1 MLALPVV
8 KGEKSPSERF
18 AGAVSTYTIEAMMQN
33 GWALQSGTSH
43 YLGENFAKAFDVLFQ
58 SETGE
63 RKLVAATSWGVS
75 TRLIG
80 AMLMAHSDDKG
91 VILPPKVAP
100 IQVIIVP
107 IFTGNDE
114 INSQVS
120 RMSTSVL
127 RQLQKSN
134 IRAHFDERV
143 HMRHGS
149 KYFEWERKGVPLRI
163 EIGPRD
169 VEKNKVTAVMRVNNE
184 KISVDGNCLATLSK
198 TIEDLISQIHSTMYV
213 KAQQTLK
220 SRTYRVKSY
229 HEMKRHIESAD
240 VNSAGFYLVPW
251 KCDAKNEVLIK
262 EDCKATI
269 RCYPFLDNF
278 HPPTEDTNCFYSGL
292 PATHYALFGR
302 SY

>member
-1 MLALPVV
+1 MALPVV

-18 AGAVSTYTIEAMMQN
+18 AGAISTYTIEAMMQN

-43 YLGENFAKAFDVLFQ
+43 NLGENFAKAFDVQFQ

-63 RKLVAATSWGVS
+63 RKFVAATSWGVS

-91 VILPPKVAP
+91 VVLPPKVAP
-100 IQVIIVP
+100 IQVVIVP
-107 IFTGNDE
+107 IFTGSDE
-114 INSQVS
+114 KNSAVS
-120 RMSTSVL
+120 RMSTEVL
-127 RQLQKSN
+127 KELRS
-134 IRAHFDERV
+134 IHVRAHFDDRV

-149 KYFEWERKGVPLRI
+149 KYFEWERKGVPVRI

-169 VEKNKVTAVMRVNNE
+169 VEKGSIMAVLRVNNE
-184 KISVDGNCLATLSK
+184 KISIDGKCLKTLSK
-198 TIEDLISQIHSTMYV
+198 TVEELISRIHEMMYSNAKQIL
-213 KAQQTLK
+213 Q
-220 SRTYRVKSY
+220 SRTYTVNSY
-229 HEMKRHIESAD
+229 DEMKNHIESSD
-240 VNSAGFYLVPW
+240 VNRAGFYLVPW
-251 KCDAKNEVLIK
+251 KCDAANEAWIK

-269 RCYPFLDNF
+269 RCFPFLNNA
-278 HPPTEDTNCFYSGL
+278 HPPTEDTRCFYSGL